1 MDMAASR
8 SIITTRLCCPPIGL
22 IRHQQEANGGEITM
36 EPGKSARMPPSQ
48 LRFFCLLIAFVSVAL
63 SGIAQSAKHIPPH
76 GKLVRLFNGKD
87 LTGFDILLQSKGLNN
102 DTDKVFQVE
111 KRVIHVSGND
121 FGGIVTQ
128 KEYEDYYLRTEFKWG
143 DKTYLDRVG
152 KARDCGILYNITGAI
167 PAPPN
172 GVWPRSFEFQIIEG
186 GTGDIWL
193 IKGASLK
200 VKGQPFSSQER
211 PPDDSVQYTKAPRF
225 GEGPWQNV
233 TGYRDPVGEVEKAHG
248 QWNLLE
254 LVVDHDHV
262 KYWVNGKLVNEATD
276 LNATK
281 GKLLF
286 QTEGAE
292 TYYRNIEIAPLK

>member
-1 MDMAASR
+1 MKTEESV
-8 SIITTRLCCPPIGL
+8 
-22 IRHQQEANGGEITM
+22 E
-36 EPGKSARMPPSQ
+36 MPVS
-48 LRFFCLLIAFVSVAL
+48 LARFFCLVIAFALVSAAA
-63 SGIAQSAKHIPPH
+63 IAKTAKGIPPH
-76 GKLVRLFNGKD
+76 GKLVHLFNGKN
-87 LTGFDILLQSKGLNN
+87 LSGFDTLLQSKGLNS
-102 DTDKVFQVE
+102 DPDKVFQVE
-111 KRVIHVSGND
+111 KGVIHVSGKD

-128 KEYEDYYLRTEFKWG
+128 KEYENYYLRTEFKWG
-143 DKTYLDRVG
+143 EKTYLDRVG

-167 PAPPN
+167 PAPPR
-172 GVWPRSFEFQIIEG
+172 GVWPRAFEFQIIEG

-200 VKGQPFSSQER
+200 VKGQVIAADVEPGVGDNQFAKS
-211 PPDDSVQYTKAPRF
+211 PRF
-225 GEGPWQNV
+225 GEGPWQNI
-233 TGYRDPVGEVEKAHG
+233 TGYRDPVGEVEKPHG

-262 KYWVNGKLVNEATD
+262 KYFVNGKLVNEATD

-292 TYYRNIEIAPLK
+292 VYYRNIELAPVKSPEK